1 MGTAASED
9 NRIPGPGGL
18 AATEGRRFR
27 RRIMR
32 PAVIA
37 AEGTPTLSRGDIGG
51 VSGALTEYEFDAL
64 RMLADG
70 RSRAEI
76 ADTLGITLRSA
87 RDVCRSLHR
96 KLGANHDVHAVAIGF
111 RRGLLPLDRRG
122 GLSIDYADKDT
133 AERADG
139 QAHGE

>member
-1 MGTAASED
+1 MGSAASEG
-9 NRIPGPGGL
+9 NQVSGAGAL
-18 AATEGRRFR
+18 APAERRYR
-27 RRIMR
+27 RRSKR
-32 PAVIA
+32 PAVVA
-37 AEGTPTLSRGDIGG
+37 GEKSATLSRGEIGG
-51 VSGALTEYEFDAL
+51 ISGVLTEFEFDAL

-111 RRGLLPLDRRG
+111 RRGLLPLDRRDAAG
-122 GLSIDYADKDT
+122 K
-133 AERADG
+133 
-139 QAHGE
+139 QARGK

>member
-1 MGTAASED
+1 VIDGH
-9 NRIPGPGGL
+9 GP
-18 AATEGRRFR
+18 A
-27 RRIMR
+27 
-32 PAVIA
+32 
-37 AEGTPTLSRGDIGG
+37 TLSRGDIGG
-51 VSGALTEYEFDAL
+51 ISGVLTQFEFDAL

-76 ADTLGITLRSA
+76 ADALGIALRSS
-87 RDVCRSLHR
+87 REVCRSLHR

-122 GLSIDYADKDT
+122 SLSVDYSRDT

-139 QAHGE
+139 QARGK

>member
-1 MGTAASED
+1 VVAGD
-9 NRIPGPGGL
+9 GP
-18 AATEGRRFR
+18 A
-27 RRIMR
+27 
-32 PAVIA
+32 
-37 AEGTPTLSRGDIGG
+37 TLSCGEIGG
-51 VSGALTEYEFDAL
+51 VSGVLTQFEFDAL

-76 ADTLGITLRSA
+76 ADTLGITLRSS

-122 GLSIDYADKDT
+122 SLALDRSRKDT
-133 AERADG
+133 ADTADG
-139 QAHGE
+139 QAPVK

>member
-1 MGTAASED
+1 MGSAASEE
-9 NRIPGPGGL
+9 NRISASSPL
-18 AATEGRRFR
+18 APAEGRRFR
-27 RRIMR
+27 RRSKR
-32 PAVIA
+32 PAVVA
-37 AEGTPTLSRGDIGG
+37 AEGVPTLSRGDIGG
-51 VSGALTEYEFDAL
+51 ASGVLSAYEFDAL

-87 RDVCRSLHR
+87 RDVCRSLHC

-122 GLSIDYADKDT
+122 GIAVRHADKDT
-133 AERADG
+133 AETADG
-139 QAHGE
+139 QAHVK

>member
-1 MGTAASED
+1 MGSAASEE
-9 NRIPGPGGL
+9 NRVSDSSAL
-18 AATEGRRFR
+18 AQSGRRYR
-27 RRIMR
+27 RRSKR
-32 PAVIA
+32 PALVA
-37 AEGTPTLSRGDIGG
+37 GDGPATLSRGEIGG
-51 VSGALTEYEFDAL
+51 VSGVLTKFEFDAL

-76 ADTLGITLRSA
+76 ADTLGITLRSS

-122 GLSIDYADKDT
+122 SLALDCSRKDSADS
-133 AERADG
+133 ADG
-139 QAHGE
+139 

>member
-1 MGTAASED
+1 MGSAASEE
-9 NRIPGPGGL
+9 NRVSGQGAL
-18 AATEGRRFR
+18 APSERRYR
-27 RRIMR
+27 RRSKR
-32 PAVIA
+32 PAVVA
-37 AEGTPTLSRGDIGG
+37 GEGPATLSRGDIGG
-51 VSGALTEYEFDAL
+51 VSGVLSDYEFDAL

-76 ADTLGITLRSA
+76 ADTLGITLRSS

-122 GLSIDYADKDT
+122 SLSIARQDPAD
-133 AERADG
+133 
-139 QAHGE
+139 